1 MPLIDT
7 ARFLPGPV
15 SRTCYR
21 PIQPLVERAFGFREL
36 ELRYQ
41 ALPDRCRSAA
51 EFARIALRHLGIS
64 WELSPADKTT
74 LAAIDGP
81 LVLCAN
87 HPCGPVE
94 PLALMDLL
102 QEIRPDNWRVLANRI
117 LATIPELKDSLI
129 PVEPLHPGERDQNG
143 ANGFAGALKY
153 LRCGGALLT
162 FPAGRVSGRSRE
174 LGTVCDRPWSDH
186 PLRLARI
193 AGASVVCLHV
203 EGRASRLFLTIPNR
217 WSSLRALLL
226 AREMT
231 HPHCRRLKLRLAGVW
246 EREQAE
252 ALERGSH
259 PSQRLRAHCYL
270 AADRALAE
278 PAPPPSVPTEDS
290 GSHQPSGNTNRLKKE
305 ITRLRDSGLEM
316 FARGPYAVLLFRGD
330 ESRALLEEIGRRREI
345 TFQAAGQGTGREI
358 DLSEEDDYYH
368 HLILWDQERNLLA
381 GAYRL
386 GFEQE
391 IRAERGAEALYLQPL
406 FRLPK
411 TFYRR
416 IGPGAELSRSFV
428 IPARQRDGRALA
440 CLWKGLTAAAAQRNC
455 RTYYGC
461 VTISNLFH
469 PASRAI
475 LVDFLDRHYSDDAA
489 LRRLVHPAH
498 TFQPETRYHR
508 LVTEAF
514 ADEKIDALRPIIEEI
529 ENGHR
534 SIPPLIRYYCSL
546 GARYLAFHV
555 EPSFGNAI
563 YCLLR
568 VDLNEMEKRYQRR
581 FQ

>member
-7 ARFLPGPV
+7 ARFLPGPAF
-15 SRTCYR
+15 RTCYR
-21 PIQPLVERAFGFREL
+21 PIQPVVERAFGFHGL
-36 ELRYQ
+36 ERRYRS
-41 ALPDRCRSAA
+41 LPDRGRSAA
-51 EFARIALRHLGIS
+51 EFARIALRELGIS
-64 WELSPADKTT
+64 WEMSPADKAA

-81 LVLCAN
+81 IVLCAN
-87 HPCGPVE
+87 HPCGPIE

-102 QEIRPDNWRVLANRI
+102 DEIRPGNCCVLANRI
-117 LATIPELKDSLI
+117 LGTIPELKESLI
-129 PVEPLHPGERDQNG
+129 PVEPLHRGEPRQNG

-153 LRCGGALLT
+153 LRQGGALLT
-162 FPAGRVSGRSRE
+162 FPAGRVSGRTRE
-174 LGTVCDRPWSDH
+174 LHAVCDRPWSDH
-186 PLRLARI
+186 PPRLARM

-203 EGRASRLFLTIPNR
+203 EGRASRLFLRVPNH

-226 AREMT
+226 PREMN
-231 HPHCRRLKLRLAGVW
+231 HPHSRHLKLRLAGVW
-246 EREQAE
+246 DPAETQA
-252 ALERGSH
+252 LVRGPH

-270 AADRALAE
+270 VADRALAD
-278 PAPPPSVPTEDS
+278 PAPPPPVS
-290 GSHQPSGNTNRLKKE
+290 GENTRDRPPANAGKLKKE
-305 ITRLRDSGLEM
+305 IARLRDDGREM
-316 FARGPYAVLLFRGD
+316 FDRGTYSVLLFRGD
-330 ESRALLEEIGRRREI
+330 ESRTLLEEIGRQREI

-358 DLSEEDDYYH
+358 DLSNEDDYYH
-368 HLILWDQERNLLA
+368 HLILWDREEDFLA

-386 GFEQE
+386 GFEEE

-406 FRLPK
+406 FRFHK

-428 IPARQRDGRALA
+428 VPARQRDGRALA
-440 CLWKGLTAAAAQRNC
+440 CLWKGLSAAAVQRNC

-475 LVDFLDRHYSDDAA
+475 LVDFLDRHYSDDAG
-489 LRRLVHPAH
+489 LRRLAHPVHP
-498 TFQPETRYHR
+498 FQPETRYHR
-508 LVTEAF
+508 LLTEAF
-514 ADEKIDALRPIIEEI
+514 ACEKIDALRPVIEEI

-555 EPSFGNAI
+555 EPSFGNAV

-568 VDLNEMEKRYQRR
+568 VDLNELEKRYQRR
-581 FQ
+581 F